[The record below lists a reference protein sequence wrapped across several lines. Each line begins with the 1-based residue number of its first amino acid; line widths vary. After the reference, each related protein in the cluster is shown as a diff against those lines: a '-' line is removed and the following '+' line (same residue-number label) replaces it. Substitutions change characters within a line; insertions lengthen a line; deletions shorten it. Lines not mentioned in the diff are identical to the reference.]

1 MWKTKKYLAHSAQP
15 HQAFSK
21 ESVFVSNKRKENIF
35 CHTSVFF
42 FLSTAHNN
50 VFLSTNVYISMHL
63 RLSST
68 LEHLKTQR
76 EIYSKSIHGMHFL
89 VNVFKS
95 LCFHLSS
102 HKTERFQNASLL
114 KMLTKSLRVHHHLRR
129 SSIDDKQKRNKN
141 YAISN

>member
-1 MWKTKKYLAHSAQP
+1 
-15 HQAFSK
+15 
-21 ESVFVSNKRKENIF
+21 
-35 CHTSVFF
+35 
-42 FLSTAHNN
+42 
-50 VFLSTNVYISMHL
+50 MHL

-76 EIYSKSIHGMHFL
+76 EIYSKSINGMHFL

-114 KMLTKSLRVHHHLRR
+114 NLLTKVSVFITIYGR
-129 SSIDDKQKRNKN
+129 SSTDDKQKRNKN

>member
-1 MWKTKKYLAHSAQP
+1 
-15 HQAFSK
+15 
-21 ESVFVSNKRKENIF
+21 
-35 CHTSVFF
+35 
-42 FLSTAHNN
+42 
-50 VFLSTNVYISMHL
+50 MHL

-76 EIYSKSIHGMHFL
+76 EIYSKSINGMHFL